1 MGVSPKRLHS
11 SSLVFVFLEVVRKT
25 ICHLEFQDCASFL
38 RTCKPHF
45 QFNAGSTPQYVPDVN
60 NCPCNYSLVE
70 IMQISVSS
78 LTKTPNAFISVTVC
92 FDFCGKKLNVG
103 GGITLSPAC
112 TLWGNDSANIV
123 SSCHFCSSLSYA
135 GFLDGKLCQHSLSL
149 CGLLNFNWTS
159 AGCDS
164 TSWIREFTRTCSN
177 GKRIT
182 QISISYVSCD
192 WDLFLAVS
200 LQLSLKVNLCFFF
213 HFGALQFVTLI
224 FFLSV

>member
-1 MGVSPKRLHS
+1 MSIIALAIIRWLKLCRFLSVHSPKLQM
-11 SSLVFVFLEVVRKT
+11 L
-25 ICHLEFQDCASFL
+25 SFL
-38 RTCKPHF
+38 SQSVLIF
-45 QFNAGSTPQYVPDVN
+45 
-60 NCPCNYSLVE
+60 VE
-70 IMQISVSS
+70 
-78 LTKTPNAFISVTVC
+78 F
-92 FDFCGKKLNVG
+92 KLNVG
-103 GGITLSPAC
+103 GAITLNLAC

-159 AGCDS
+159 AECDS
-164 TSWIREFTRTCSN
+164 TSSIREFTRTCSN

-200 LQLSLKVNLCFFF
+200 LQLSLNVNLWYFF
-213 HFGALQFVTLI
+213 I
-224 FFLSV
+224 